1 MALSHQLLAI
11 ALAYLL
17 LSNPPLTHS
26 PSPSLFV
33 FAARLVGAED
43 CWQHVGPATC
53 LVMPAPRRL
62 HGHCGRPHHAPHAQ
76 GHAEWQGATGAGKLQ
91 QLLLLLLP
99 QRLH

>member
-17 LSNPPLTHS
+17 LSNPPSLS
-26 PSPSLFV
+26 LYLFV

-91 QLLLLLLP
+91 QLLLLLVVP